1 MDYAIISHMGGAS
14 SQIRTDGRV
23 QRSER
28 SREAIVGAMLE
39 LIGEGILQPTAQQV
53 AERADLGVRTVFRHF
68 SDMDTLFQTI
78 DDELRQKATLLFV
91 EMPQQGSRTERIDGL
106 IARRIEIFTLLGPYM
121 RASAI
126 QRWRSAFLQ
135 QAYERSLRVFRR
147 DLQRWLPEVEVA
159 DPAIVDAVELA
170 LSFEAWDRLRTTQ
183 KLGVRRT
190 ANALRRMVVTLMAC
204 LEPERARE
212 RAPAEEDR

>member
-1 MDYAIISHMGGAS
+1 MGAS
-14 SQIRTDGRV
+14 SQIRTDGRI

-68 SDMDTLFQTI
+68 SDMDTLFRTI
-78 DDELRQKATLLFV
+78 DDELRHEAAPLFV
-91 EMPQQGSRTERIDGL
+91 ETPQPGSLAERIDGL
-106 IARRIEIFTLLGPYM
+106 VARRIEIFTLLGPYM

-135 QAYERSLRVFRR
+135 QAYERSLRIFRR
-147 DLQRWLPEVEVA
+147 DLQRWLPEVEGEGA
-159 DPAIVDAVELA
+159 DPATVDALELA
-170 LSFEAWDRLRTTQ
+170 LSFEAWDRLRMTQ

-190 ANALRRMVVTLMAC
+190 TSVMRRMVVTLMAGTVR
-204 LEPERARE
+204 LEPELELE
-212 RAPAEEDR
+212 RGKEHR

>member
-1 MDYAIISHMGGAS
+1 MEAS

-68 SDMDTLFQTI
+68 SDMDTLFRTI
-78 DDELRQKATLLFV
+78 DDELRQEAAPLFV
-91 EMPQQGSRTERIDGL
+91 DTPRPGSLAQRIDGL
-106 IARRIEIFTLLGPYM
+106 VAQRIEIFTLLGPYM

-135 QAYERSLRVFRR
+135 QAYERSLRIFRR
-147 DLQRWLPEVEVA
+147 DLQRWLPEVEDA
-159 DPAIVDAVELA
+159 DPAIADALELA
-170 LSFEAWDRLRTTQ
+170 LSFEAWDRLRMTQ

-190 ANALRRMVVTLMAC
+190 ASALRRMVVALMAR
-204 LEPERARE
+204 LEPEPEPEPEREQERART
-212 RAPAEEDR
+212 RAEEDR

>member
-1 MDYAIISHMGGAS
+1 MGAS
-14 SQIRTDGRV
+14 REIQTDGRV

-28 SREAIVGAMLE
+28 SREAIVAAMLE

-78 DDELRQKATLLFV
+78 DDTLRQEAAPLFI
-91 EMPQQGSRTERIDGL
+91 EAPRQGSRTERIDGL
-106 IARRIEIFTLLGPYM
+106 VARRIEIFTLLGPYM

-135 QAYERSLRVFRR
+135 QAYERSLRIFRR
-147 DLQRWLPEVEVA
+147 DLQRWLPEVEGA
-159 DPAIVDAVELA
+159 DPATVDALELA
-170 LSFEAWDRLRTTQ
+170 LSFEGWDRLRMTQ

-190 ANALRRMVVTLMAC
+190 ENALRRMLVTLLAGIAER
-204 LEPERARE
+204 EPERE
-212 RAPAEEDR
+212 RGEEER

>member
-1 MDYAIISHMGGAS
+1 MGAS
-14 SQIRTDGRV
+14 SEIRTDGRI

-28 SREAIVGAMLE
+28 SREAIVAAMLE

-78 DDELRQKATLLFV
+78 DHELRQKATPLFV
-91 EMPQQGSRTERIDGL
+91 EKPQPGSRTERIDGL
-106 IARRIEIFTLLGPYM
+106 VARRIEIFTLLGPYM

-126 QRWRSAFLQ
+126 QRWRSTFLQ
-135 QAYERSLRVFRR
+135 QAYERSLRIFRR
-147 DLQRWLPEVEVA
+147 DLQRWLPEIEGA
-159 DPAIVDAVELA
+159 DPATVDTLELT
-170 LSFEAWDRLRTTQ
+170 LSFEAWDRLRMTQ

-190 ANALRRMVVTLMAC
+190 ANALRRMVSTLMAR
-204 LEPERARE
+204 LEPEASRARARAEDE
-212 RAPAEEDR
+212 R